1 MIRRKIWATA
11 TCCLALAGAA
21 QAQTGSTPKASLGAP
36 KTDSYIARGA
46 APGYPQYSPRSY
58 TAPLPPGYA
67 APQPNLGTSPAPG
80 PMAPTAPVQ
89 MVEQPAMSQPEVDGS
104 LTFAADTVPTLP
116 APTSPSPIQVNP
128 KGGIGAP
135 MTTPMPM
142 PMSTPM
148 GAPMGTV
155 PMQMPMGTM
164 AEGIPVPTGPL
175 VSGPINGGPI
185 MDTGL
190 SGSPFL
196 DSFGGGM
203 PAMWVTGEY
212 LNWRMRGANVPVLV
226 TTAPV
231 GSPGTLN
238 DAASLAAYGGTDRET
253 DWQSGFRI
261 RAGTWLENGAGLDV
275 GVFTVLRN
283 KNNFAFGSNGD
294 PGIFRPFFNTS
305 TGSEDAGLVSF
316 VDPIA
321 GPILTGRVGIQTT
334 TDLFGAEANYRT
346 GWTTGLGGRLDALI
360 GYRYVRFRDS
370 ISIQSDS
377 NTAIAAGAAPA
388 GTHITVY
395 DRFTGLNQFNG
406 GQIGFAG
413 EWQTGSMTFG
423 LRATIAAGVNCQN
436 VDIAGTATATPPS
449 GTPIVSS
456 GGLLALPSNIGS
468 HDRNV
473 FSVVPEVGVTVGY
486 QLTSN
491 LRVFGGYNVM
501 SFTNVVRGGE
511 QIDRRINGTF
521 IPDPTTGTAAGVGV
535 PNPLFQHRDTDFYM
549 HGWTAGLEWRW

>member
-1 MIRRKIWATA
+1 MHMIRRKIWATA

-21 QAQTGSTPKASLGAP
+21 QAQTGTAPKATLGAP
-36 KTDSYIARGA
+36 KTDSAGYIARGA
-46 APGYPQYSPRSY
+46 APAPGYPQYTPRSY
-58 TAPLPPGYA
+58 SIPTPPGYA
-67 APQPNLGTSPAPG
+67 APQPNLGMSPAPG
-80 PMAPTAPVQ
+80 PMIPQAPLP

-104 LTFAADTVPTLP
+104 LSFAADTVP
-116 APTSPSPIQVNP
+116 ASPIQVNP
-128 KGGIGAP
+128 KGVAGAP
-135 MTTPMPM
+135 MTPPMTMPMPM
-142 PMSTPM
+142 PMNPPM
-148 GAPMGTV
+148 AMPMGTV
-155 PMQMPMGTM
+155 VEGT
-164 AEGIPVPTGPL
+164 PVPTGPL

-185 MDTGL
+185 MDGGF

-203 PAMWVTGEY
+203 PNMWVSGEY

-231 GSPGTLN
+231 GSPGTLS
-238 DAASLAAYGGTDRET
+238 DGASLAAFGGDNRDS

-261 RAGTWLENGAGLDV
+261 RAGTWLESGAGIDI
-275 GVFTVLRN
+275 GAFTVLRS
-283 KNNFAFGSNGD
+283 KGNFAFGSNGD

-305 TGSEDAGLVSF
+305 AGAEDAGLVAF
-316 VDPIA
+316 VDPVA
-321 GPILTGRVGIQTT
+321 GPILSGRVAIQTE

-346 GWTTGLGGRLDALI
+346 GWTTGLGGRLDALV

-370 ISIQSDS
+370 IAIQSDS
-377 NTAIAAGAAPA
+377 VTAVPAGAAPI
-388 GTHITVY
+388 GTHINVY

-406 GQIGFAG
+406 AQIGFVG

-423 LRATIAAGVNCQN
+423 LRATIAAGVNMQN
-436 VDIAGTATATPPS
+436 VDIAGTATATPPG
-449 GTPIVSS
+449 GTPIVSP

-473 FSVVPEVGVTVGY
+473 FSIVPEVGVTVGY
-486 QLTSN
+486 QVTSN

-501 SFTNVVRGGE
+501 SMTNVVRGGE
-511 QIDRRINGTF
+511 QIDRRINGTY
-521 IPDPTTGTAAGVGV
+521 IPDPTTGTAAGIGS
-535 PNPLFQHRDTDFYM
+535 PNPLFQHRDSDFYL